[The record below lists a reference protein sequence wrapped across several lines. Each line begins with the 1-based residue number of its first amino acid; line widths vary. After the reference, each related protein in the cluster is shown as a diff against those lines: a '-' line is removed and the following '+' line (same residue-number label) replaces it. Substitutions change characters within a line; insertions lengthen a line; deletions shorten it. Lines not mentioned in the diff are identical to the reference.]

1 MCMINPS
8 LDELKLL
15 GKNRGIK
22 DYKSKSKDDLV
33 KILIEPKTKL
43 SLSKKRIEDI
53 EKNINKSRQIRKSP
67 YGIANLKIFL
77 N

>member
-1 MCMINPS
+1 MINPS

-15 GKNRGIK
+15 VKNRGIK

-33 KILIEPKTKL
+33 KILSEPKTKL

-67 YGIANLKIFL
+67 YGIKNPKIFL
-77 N
+77 NWK